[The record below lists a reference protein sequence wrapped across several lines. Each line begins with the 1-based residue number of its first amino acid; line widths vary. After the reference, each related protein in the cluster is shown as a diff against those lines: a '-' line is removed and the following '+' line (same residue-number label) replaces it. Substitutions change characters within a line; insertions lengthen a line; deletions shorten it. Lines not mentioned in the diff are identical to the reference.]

1 MPNFKKNNSI
11 VPDKTSRSRKRSP
24 ESASA
29 LEKAQKRI
37 ARQAALALLTV
48 ILTVVLIFAMTSAW
62 YTNIIQSSGLTFV
75 AEAWGFNGEITV
87 NTKSIEAAPGDE
99 GIIEMTVINKDT
111 NITDINVNVS
121 KTQMSEEMEQ
131 RLFFYADAQLTRNG
145 ETMDRVYLNNR
156 DNYTYT
162 LFSNGTLNLSE
173 EMHNGALL
181 KWHWVYDVLGYYVIG
196 KWDAAAGKMI
206 VDEYLRPIEYNYDDA
221 TTTFEKVSTL
231 EDGTPIS
238 RYVLKTVD
246 GTTSVESFLV
256 NLSKTDGYAGQ
267 INPTVAVGDQDKYYP
282 VNGQGYE
289 DGYGIYAYMCNYS
302 QIQKATEYDTALGQA
317 RYTLLE
323 TADKVTVDGI
333 TAEELVSRVTLTLS
347 AQKSENKTINV
358 TTMAGLK
365 QAMALKNVDVIQ
377 LSDDLTITENE
388 TLTLEAGQRLMIDL
402 NGNTITSVMGED
414 NLNKVAIKALPGS
427 SLTLLNGTLVGKIEE
442 ELTDPDAPTEPE
454 ETTPATVAGYAV
466 YATGA
471 EVVLSNVDVKDFK
484 YGLYVSDS
492 DNKNTLDSRI
502 YLNQCTI
509 DAKNNA
515 VLLYGNGYLS
525 NQKTQLVIEGSTLTS
540 DGITISGNGT
550 SAGDSSKWGTDIQI
564 LGGSKIISRATELAK
579 AGAGI
584 YHPQKDST
592 LTVHGSEVSG
602 YTGIAIKG
610 GSVKIINSTI
620 TGTGETVMEPKFYS
634 SGYADTADAV
644 YIETNYE
651 YDIDLTISG
660 SSELIS
666 KYGLSLQVFEKDAP
680 FVMVKIISGTFKE
693 VQPDAYIAEGSEQTG
708 SNITVKTT
716 TDTGTSEDPDAVN

>member
-11 VPDKTSRSRKRSP
+11 VPDKTSRSRKRTP

-121 KTQMSEEMEQ
+121 KTKMSEEMEQ

-206 VDEYLRPIEYNYDDA
+206 VDEYLRPIEYSYDDA

-246 GTTSVESFLV
+246 GTTSVEAFLV

-347 AQKSENKTINV
+347 AQKSENKTVSV

-377 LSDDLTITENE
+377 LNDNL
-388 TLTLEAGQRLMIDL
+388 TLTEQENLTMEAGQRLMIDL

-414 NLNKVAIKALPGS
+414 NLNKTAIKALPGS
-427 SLTLLNGTLVGKIEE
+427 SLTLLNGKLVGKIE
-442 ELTDPDAPTEPE
+442 LYDIG
-454 ETTPATVAGYAV
+454 TTIGSHTGPGTVALFFM
-466 YATGA
+466 GA
-471 EVVLSNVDVKDFK
+471 P
-484 YGLYVSDS
+484 
-492 DNKNTLDSRI
+492 R
-502 YLNQCTI
+502 
-509 DAKNNA
+509 
-515 VLLYGNGYLS
+515 
-525 NQKTQLVIEGSTLTS
+525 
-540 DGITISGNGT
+540 
-550 SAGDSSKWGTDIQI
+550 
-564 LGGSKIISRATELAK
+564 TE
-579 AGAGI
+579 
-584 YHPQKDST
+584 
-592 LTVHGSEVSG
+592 
-602 YTGIAIKG
+602 
-610 GSVKIINSTI
+610 
-620 TGTGETVMEPKFYS
+620 
-634 SGYADTADAV
+634 
-644 YIETNYE
+644 
-651 YDIDLTISG
+651 
-660 SSELIS
+660 
-666 KYGLSLQVFEKDAP
+666 
-680 FVMVKIISGTFKE
+680 
-693 VQPDAYIAEGSEQTG
+693 
-708 SNITVKTT
+708 
-716 TDTGTSEDPDAVN
+716 

>member
-24 ESASA
+24 EAASA

-121 KTQMSEEMEQ
+121 KTEMSEEMEQ

-162 LFSNGTLNLSE
+162 LFSNGTLKLSE

-181 KWHWVYDVLGYYVIG
+181 KWQWVYDVLGYYVLG
-196 KWDAAAGKMI
+196 KWDPVANKMV
-206 VDEYLRPIEYNYDDA
+206 VDEYLRPIEYDYDEA
-221 TTTFEKVSTL
+221 TTTFEQVSTL

-246 GTTSVESFLV
+246 GTTSVDSFLV
-256 NLSKTDGYAGQ
+256 NLSKTDGYAGH
-267 INPTVAVGDQDKYYP
+267 IDPGVAVGTQDKYYP
-282 VNGQGYE
+282 VGGAYYE

-323 TADKVTVDGI
+323 TADKITVDGI

-347 AQKSENKTINV
+347 AQKSENRTVSV

-388 TLTLEAGQRLMIDL
+388 NLTIEAGQRLMIDL
-402 NGNTITSVMGED
+402 NGKTITSVMTQD
-414 NLNKVAIKALPGS
+414 NLSKVAIKAQPGS
-427 SLTLLNGTLVGKIEE
+427 SLTMLNGKLVGKIEE

-454 ETTPATVAGYAV
+454 ETTPATAAGYAI

-471 EVVLSNVDVKDFK
+471 EVVLSDVEVQNFK

-502 YLNQCTI
+502 YLNNSTI
-509 DAKNNA
+509 NVKNNA

-540 DGITISGNGT
+540 EGITISGNGT
-550 SAGDSSKWGTDIQI
+550 SAADSSKWGTDIQI
-564 LGGSKIISRATELAK
+564 LSSTVQSTATELAK

-592 LTVHGSEVSG
+592 LNIYDSNVSG
-602 YTGIAIKG
+602 YTGVAIKG

-620 TGTGETVMEPKFYS
+620 TGTGTVASEPKFYS

-666 KYGLSLQVFEKDAP
+666 KHGLSLQVFEKDAP
-680 FVMVKIISGTFKE
+680 FVMVKIISGTFDE
-693 VQPDAYIAEGSEQTG
+693 AQPDSYIAEGSEQTG
-708 SNITVKTT
+708 TNVTVKTT
-716 TDTGTSEDPDAVN
+716 TDTETNEDPDAVT